1 MTRRLLSVAGVCFSM
16 VLTMTGCSLN
26 NKMDVKAEAGRT
38 ESAQVEM
45 VSIPYNPSKPRS
57 VLIIEPFEA
66 SQSVVTFSNGPSGT
80 VPVGDQMAAQLT
92 TALSKVGNFIL
103 YDEKYAKKIRLKKGE
118 KGPYV
123 VRATLTEFNEVAE
136 AEAESSRV
144 SLGMLGAVAGIA
156 GAVTGTRGLMWTGA
170 GVAAANPSYHE
181 SEASRKGV
189 VAFDVKIIEKNTGR
203 IIGSFDASG
212 TFKAQSATNGIS
224 LFGIGNAKAKFASS
238 AIGQALRVA
247 MNEAV
252 KGAVE
257 TLQ

>member
-1 MTRRLLSVAGVCFSM
+1 MTGRSLSMAIVGLGV

-26 NKMDVKAEAGRT
+26 NKMDVKVEAGRP
-38 ESAQVEM
+38 ESAQVEL
-45 VSIPYNPSKPRS
+45 VSIPYDPSKPRS
-57 VLIIEPFEA
+57 VLVIEPFEA
-66 SQSVVTFSNGPSGT
+66 SQSVVILSNGPGGT
-80 VPVGDQMAAQLT
+80 VPVGDQMAAQLS

-103 YDEKYAKKIRLKKGE
+103 YDEKYAGKIRLKKGE
-118 KGPYV
+118 RGPYV

-136 AEAESSRV
+136 AEAESSGA
-144 SLGMLGAVAGIA
+144 SLGLLGAVAGIA
-156 GAVTGTRGLMWTGA
+156 GAVSGTRGLMWSGA

-181 SEASRKGV
+181 SESSRKGM
-189 VAFDVKIIEKNTGR
+189 VAFDVKIIERNTGR

-238 AIGQALRVA
+238 AIGQALQVA